1 MQYVFIVHGNILKIT
16 SRLIQMRSLFNTHQ
30 LSCDGAYQSPK
41 TPLSSCICMHC
52 PGPYFVL
59 PVDPD
64 PFYLTLSPSPLGV
77 LSPTLRER
85 KKHAQFKRQKIDL
98 LLQRQFEIELRR

>member
-1 MQYVFIVHGNILKIT
+1 MNNFVFLSLNALSFLYFVPPVFACIVL
-16 SRLIQMRSLFNTHQ
+16 Q
-30 LSCDGAYQSPK
+30 
-41 TPLSSCICMHC
+41 
-52 PGPYFVL
+52 YFVL
-59 PVDPD
+59 LVDLASSY
-64 PFYLTLSPSPLGV
+64 FTLSLSPLGV